1 MHVDDD
7 QIRTVLMQDFGLKEE
22 ASHIYC
28 SRLQRKN

>member
-22 ASHIYC
+22 AYAYL
-28 SRLQRKN
+28 LQPFAA